1 LIWKNVTALR
11 HHLFR
16 LMSLWPPYLGAGIY
30 VQSIDPHCRRIEV
43 RMRML
48 PWTRNYVGT
57 HFGGSL
63 YAMTDPFFM
72 LMLIQNLGKDYI
84 IWDKA
89 ASIRF
94 KKPGTGLVR
103 AVFELPESR
112 LAEIRE
118 QLKTAAKIEP
128 VFHVNVLNAAGEV
141 VAEVEKLLYIRHKK
155 SLRQPL

>member
-1 LIWKNVTALR
+1 
-11 HHLFR
+11 
-16 LMSLWPPYLGAGIY
+16 
-30 VQSIDPHCRRIEV
+30 
-43 RMRML
+43 MRML

-118 QLKTAAKIEP
+118 QLKTSAKIEP

-155 SLRQPL
+155 ALRQPR